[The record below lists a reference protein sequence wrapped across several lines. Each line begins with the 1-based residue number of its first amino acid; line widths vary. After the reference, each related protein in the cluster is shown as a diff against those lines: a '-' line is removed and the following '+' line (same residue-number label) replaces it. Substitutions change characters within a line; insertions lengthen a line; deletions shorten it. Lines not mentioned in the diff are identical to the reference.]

1 MTKQTQ
7 CIRFEPVLKA
17 RCAAKASEQQMKLSE
32 WVRTILRREVGL
44 SERKKKFT
52 GR

>member
-7 CIRFEPVLKA
+7 CIRLEPVLTAQCK
-17 RCAAKASEQQMKLSE
+17 AKASEKQMTFSE

-44 SERKKKFT
+44 TKKN
-52 GR
+52 GRAR